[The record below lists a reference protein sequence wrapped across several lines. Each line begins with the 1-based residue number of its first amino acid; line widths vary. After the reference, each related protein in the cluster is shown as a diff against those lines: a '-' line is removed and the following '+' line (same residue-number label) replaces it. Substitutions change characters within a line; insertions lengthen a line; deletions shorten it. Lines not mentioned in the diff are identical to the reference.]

1 MNLIDYCQNLESDK
15 SLKQVL
21 DFLQDGYA
29 LSTMNFTNK
38 LEVEDCF
45 NTYNELDKKFG
56 SDATANDQYV
66 FSLEREMT
74 EDFTKTLTISQ
85 VREILIR
92 TERL

>member
-1 MNLIDYCQNLESDK
+1 MNLIDYCQNLESDQ

-21 DFLQDGYA
+21 DFLQDGNS
-29 LSTMNFTNK
+29 LSSMNFTDEI
-38 LEVEDCF
+38 EVEDCF
-45 NTYNELDKKFG
+45 NVYNELDKKFA
-56 SDATANDQYV
+56 SDATANDPYV
-66 FSLEREMT
+66 FALEREMT